1 MPTVTEALV
10 QRLADENVR
19 HIFGV
24 PGGEC
29 NLDFIA
35 AGEAAGM
42 TFVLTRTETA
52 AVIMASVSAELTGN
66 IGVAMTTRG
75 PGIAAAAN
83 GVAYAQLDRAP
94 VLVIADGYE
103 DDQGHIS
110 HQRIDQ
116 VALMEPLT
124 KGAGQISDSAPLA
137 QLDGMLATMR
147 AAPPGPAYL
156 EVSGSRIRKPV
167 GEAPVE
173 VTPHAVAASDAA
185 ALDAARAMLA
195 GASRPVVIAGLQ
207 ARHGATPKLLQA
219 FLEKIGCPYL
229 YTYKAKGVVSDDHPQ
244 AIGPYIGG
252 VAEESAIRS
261 ADLIIL
267 FGFDPVEGPP
277 QPWRYDLPLLEITQ
291 HAFDHPL
298 LNADVSVVG
307 DIDTSLERLT
317 NTAVVSTWQPAQL
330 RDMKQLLAGKARV
343 TKGAGISPQDVVD
356 EVHAAMPETCRIT
369 VDAGAHML
377 PVMHLWN
384 ARHPNSALI
393 SRGLSTMAFALPAA
407 IASCLT
413 DPDTPVVAFTGD
425 GGLMMCA
432 GELATAVQFGAK
444 PILVVFNDSSLTL
457 IGAKQRR
464 RQLANAG
471 VDFSSTNFAEV
482 ARGFGW
488 ADFRV
493 TEASALR
500 AAVVAAVA
508 TGRATLID
516 VVIDPSE
523 YHDQIAA
530 LRG

>member
-1 MPTVTEALV
+1 MATVTEALV
-10 QRLADENVR
+10 NRLAEEKVR

-35 AGEAAGM
+35 AAEDAGIE
-42 TFVLTRTETA
+42 FVLTRTETA
-52 AVIMASVSAELTGN
+52 AVIMASVSAELSGN

-103 DDQGHIS
+103 DDQGYIS
-110 HQRIDQ
+110 HQRLDQ
-116 VALMEPLT
+116 IALMRPLT
-124 KGAGQISDSAPLA
+124 KMAEQVSADAPLA
-137 QLDGMLATMR
+137 QLDGMLAAMR
-147 AAPPGPAYL
+147 TAPLGPAYL
-156 EVSGSRIRKPV
+156 EVSGSRIRKPAA
-167 GEAPVE
+167 EAAPARS
-173 VTPHAVAASDAA
+173 PHPITKADPAAIED
-185 ALDAARAMLA
+185 ARALLA
-195 GASRPVVIAGLQ
+195 TASRPVVIAGLQ
-207 ARHGATPKLLQA
+207 ARQGDIPQALQA
-219 FLEKIGCPYL
+219 FIEKTGYPLL
-229 YTYKAKGVVSDDHPQ
+229 YTYKAKGVVSDEHPQ
-244 AIGPYIGG
+244 VVGPYIGG

-261 ADLIIL
+261 ADLILL

-277 QPWRYDLPLLEITQ
+277 QKWRYDLPLLELTQ
-291 HAFDHPL
+291 HRFEHPL
-298 LNADVSVVG
+298 FQAQVSVVG
-307 DIDTSLERLT
+307 DIDASLNAL
-317 NTAVVSTWQPAQL
+317 ADAAPVSAWLPSELAE
-330 RDMKQLLAGKARV
+330 MKRSIAGKARV
-343 TKGAGISPQDVVD
+343 RKGAGISPQDVVD
-356 EVHAAMPETCRIT
+356 EMLAAMPGESRVT

-377 PVMHLWN
+377 PVMHLWS
-384 ARHPNSALI
+384 ARRPNSSLI

-432 GELATAVQFGAK
+432 GELATAIQFGCK

-464 RQLANAG
+464 RQMAPAG

-493 TEASALR
+493 TETSELR
-500 AAVVAAVA
+500 STIQAAVA

-516 VVIDPSE
+516 VVIDPHE
-523 YHDQIAA
+523 YDEQIAA